1 MAWGS
6 RNFQLTEAPNAGIPA
21 AAERDITITSGDR
34 AAISPL
40 G

>member
-6 RNFQLTEAPNAGIPA
+6 RNFQLTQVPNAGVVA
-21 AAERDITITSGDR
+21 AADRDIAITSGDR
-34 AAISPL
+34 AAITPL